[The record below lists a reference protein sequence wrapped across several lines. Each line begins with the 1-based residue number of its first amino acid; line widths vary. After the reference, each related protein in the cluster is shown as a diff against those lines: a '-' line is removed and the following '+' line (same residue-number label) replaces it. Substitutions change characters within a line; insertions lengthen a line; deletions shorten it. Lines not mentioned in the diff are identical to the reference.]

1 MSSKHVW
8 HIFLKKN
15 CPDQGEVTKS
25 RAVTQLPGR
34 YSLGWGNQHLSL
46 KIITCFFLIG
56 PKILSLA
63 LHLLIFLHSL
73 GWFWTDPVW
82 SPTWAG
88 LGGYR
93 WPNENLSSVP
103 GKDRQVHRLLTYWTG
118 PGSSKAQ
125 KGKVWTQCRGKR
137 ELGRAWQRVHSMQPS
152 REPGPR
158 TLLCWAED
166 SGRARCHR
174 REQYHIYMWK
184 CKSGHKRGGCI
195 CNAWCLF
202 NSHSLNILRRDDD
215 FQTSSVFFGV
225 SDAFKD

>member
-88 LGGYR
+88 LGVQVAK
-93 WPNENLSSVP
+93 WESILCP
-103 GKDRQVHRLLTYWTG
+103 GERQTSTQAVDILDWAREQQGTKRQGLDPVQRQAWAWQSMAKGSQHAAQQGARSQDPALLGRGFW
-118 PGSSKAQ
+118 
-125 KGKVWTQCRGKR
+125 KGKMPQEGAISYLYVKMQI
-137 ELGRAWQRVHSMQPS
+137 RAQ
-152 REPGPR
+152 
-158 TLLCWAED
+158 T
-166 SGRARCHR
+166 R
-174 REQYHIYMWK
+174 RLHM
-184 CKSGHKRGGCI
+184 
-195 CNAWCLF
+195 
-202 NSHSLNILRRDDD
+202 
-215 FQTSSVFFGV
+215 
-225 SDAFKD
+225 